1 MIDRIIYTF
10 LGWLDRYSEWV
21 DKMFIDKPKKN
32 KK

>member
-1 MIDRIIYTF
+1 MIDKIIYAF

-21 DKMFIDKPKKN
+21 DKMFIDKKK

>member
-1 MIDRIIYTF
+1 MIDKIIYAF

-21 DKMFIDKPKKN
+21 DEMFIDKKK